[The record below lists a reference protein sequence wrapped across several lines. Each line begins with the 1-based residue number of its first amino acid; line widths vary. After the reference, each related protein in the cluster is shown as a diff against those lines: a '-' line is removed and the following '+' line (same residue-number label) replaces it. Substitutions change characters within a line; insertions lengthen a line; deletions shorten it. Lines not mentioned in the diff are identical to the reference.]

1 MNRFLALVPDATAT
15 EIGSRGNLKYYEDR
29 QVPKRYFDALRS
41 AGLPA

>member
-15 EIGSRGNLKYYEDR
+15 EIGCRGNLKYYEDR